1 MTINVKHILLVD
13 DNANDIELTL
23 LAFAER
29 RLANQ
34 VVVAR
39 DGAEALDYLHH
50 RGRFENRDGGNPA
63 VVLLDHM
70 MPKVDGLSVLRE
82 VRSDPDLKLTPIV
95 LLTSSDN
102 VSDVVQ
108 AYNLG
113 VNAYVVKPVNFVEF
127 VDAIRKVGFFWG
139 IINVAP
145 PLAARTRSPSQP
157 RSGPGGIET

>member
-145 PLAARTRSPSQP
+145 PLAARTRS

>member
-1 MTINVKHILLVD
+1 MTINFQHILLVD

-145 PLAARTRSPSQP
+145 PLPAARTRS

>member
-1 MTINVKHILLVD
+1 MKHILLVD

-34 VVVAR
+34 VVVTR

-63 VVLLDHM
+63 VVLLDHI

-82 VRSDPDLKLTPIV
+82 VRSDPDLKLTPVV
-95 LLTSSDN
+95 LLTSSDDESA
-102 VSDVVQ
+102 VIE
-108 AYNLG
+108 AYSAG
-113 VNAYVVKPVNFVEF
+113 ANAYVVKPVNFVEF
-127 VDAIRKVGFFWG
+127 VDAIRKVGLFWG

-145 PLAARTRSPSQP
+145 PMLAAPGTSPSIP
-157 RSGPGGIET
+157 RSGSGGIKT